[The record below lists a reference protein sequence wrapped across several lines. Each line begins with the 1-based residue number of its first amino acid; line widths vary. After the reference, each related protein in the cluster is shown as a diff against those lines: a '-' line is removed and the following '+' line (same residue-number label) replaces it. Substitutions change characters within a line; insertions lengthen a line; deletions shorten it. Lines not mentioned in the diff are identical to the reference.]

1 MNVLS
6 NVALLFLKGNTML
19 PSIKMLEYIA
29 DYVNEELSRGT
40 VITEYILM
48 EAVMAFE
55 GGAADMEETQYH

>member
-1 MNVLS
+1 
-6 NVALLFLKGNTML
+6 ML

-40 VITEYILM
+40 VITKYILM
-48 EAVMAFE
+48 EAVMAFD

>member
-40 VITEYILM
+40 VITKYILM
-48 EAVMAFE
+48 EAVMAFD